1 MSEQD
6 LIYDDIIH
14 CKVVTIWEKIFGA
27 SNKIIVNARIYGF
40 SGIGVI
46 PDPNIHDIVKSV
58 RVVRSMLQE
67 INSFDDLHFEDNR
80 LILNSIAQ
88 LTTMELL
95 ALSVQN
101 NDRNSFEEL
110 LASLDGQ
117 AAH

>member
-1 MSEQD
+1 MENQE
-6 LIYDDIIH
+6 LIYDDLIH
-14 CKVVTIWEKIFGA
+14 TKVVAIWEKVFGA
-27 SNKIIVNARIYGF
+27 SNKIIVSAKIYGF
-40 SGIGVI
+40 HGIGII
-46 PDPNIHDIVKSV
+46 PDPNIHDIVRSV

-101 NDRNSFEEL
+101 NDRESFDEL
-110 LASLDGQ
+110 LSGLNGQ
-117 AAH
+117 AVH